1 MTEGKIMKKI
11 LVGKVGGQGWWAR
24 SAGGQGWKMV
34 GKIEEA
40 EASIAVTDGNN
51 EAG

>member
-1 MTEGKIMKKI
+1 MKR
-11 LVGKVGGQGWWAR
+11 GWWARLWARLAR

-51 EAG
+51 EAE